1 MKLTIGILL
10 TDHVMPDLV
19 GKHGDQPDFYRHI
32 FNQADPSVDLKIYD
46 VVQNIYPINMEE
58 CNGYLITGS
67 KLSVYDSEEWIRN
80 LEIYIQKLEK
90 KKKPLVGVCFGH
102 QLIAQALGGSVKKS
116 NAGWTLGVQNY
127 KFLEQFPALDNQNN
141 SIGLIHSHQDQV
153 TNLPAEAKLIATSSK
168 VPVAMFS
175 IGDHIMSMQG
185 HPEFTP
191 EYAYDVTTKRKDQLD
206 QEVYDEASLSL
217 KNDIANNVE
226 VAKWWVKFFQSRH
239 Q

>member
-32 FNQADPSVDLKIYD
+32 FNQADPSINLKIYD

-58 CNGYLITGS
+58 CDGYLITGS

-80 LEIYIQKLEK
+80 LEIYIQKLERE
-90 KKKPLVGVCFGH
+90 KKPLVGVCFGH
-102 QLIAQALGGSVKKS
+102 QLIAQALGGSVEKS
-116 NAGWTLGVQNY
+116 DTGWTLGVQNY

-153 TNLPAEAKLIATSSK
+153 TNLPLEAKLIATSSK

-206 QEVYDEASLSL
+206 QEVYDEASQSL

-226 VAKWWVKFFQSRH
+226 VAKWWVKFFKSKN
-239 Q
+239 

>member
-32 FNQADPSVDLKIYD
+32 FNLADPSVDLKIYD

-58 CNGYLITGS
+58 CDGYLITGS

-80 LEIYIQKLEK
+80 LEIYIQKLER

-116 NAGWTLGVQNY
+116 DAGWTLGVQNY

-226 VAKWWVKFFQSRH
+226 VAKWWVKFFKSKNQ
-239 Q
+239 

>member
-80 LEIYIQKLEK
+80 LEIYIQKLERE
-90 KKKPLVGVCFGH
+90 KKPLVGVCFGH
-102 QLIAQALGGSVKKS
+102 QLIAQALGGSVEKS
-116 NAGWTLGVQNY
+116 DTGWTLGVQNY

-226 VAKWWVKFFQSRH
+226 VAKWWVKFFKSKNQ
-239 Q
+239 

>member
-32 FNQADPSVDLKIYD
+32 FNQADPSINLKIYD
-46 VVQNIYPINMEE
+46 VVQNIYPINMED
-58 CNGYLITGS
+58 CDGYLITGS

-80 LEIYIQKLEK
+80 LEIYIQKLEREK
-90 KKKPLVGVCFGH
+90 KLLVGICFGH
-102 QLIAQALGGSVKKS
+102 QLIAQALGGSVEKS
-116 NAGWTLGVQNY
+116 DTGWTLGVQNY

>member
-80 LEIYIQKLEK
+80 LEIYIQKLERE
-90 KKKPLVGVCFGH
+90 KKPLVGVCFGH

-226 VAKWWVKFFQSRH
+226 VAKWWVKFFKSKNQ
-239 Q
+239 

>member
-80 LEIYIQKLEK
+80 LEIYIQKLER

-206 QEVYDEASLSL
+206 QEVYDEASQSL
-217 KNDIANNVE
+217 KNDIANNLE
-226 VAKWWVKFFQSRH
+226 VAKWWVKFFKSKN
-239 Q
+239 

>member
-10 TDHVMPDLV
+10 TYHVMPDLV

-58 CNGYLITGS
+58 CDGYLITGS

-80 LEIYIQKLEK
+80 LEIYIQKLERE
-90 KKKPLVGVCFGH
+90 KKPLVGVCFGH
-102 QLIAQALGGSVKKS
+102 QLIAQALGGSVEKS
-116 NAGWTLGVQNY
+116 DTGWTLGVQNY

-206 QEVYDEASLSL
+206 QEVYDEASQSL

-226 VAKWWVKFFQSRH
+226 VAKWWVKFFKSKN
-239 Q
+239 

>member
-32 FNQADPSVDLKIYD
+32 FNLADPSVDLKIYD

-58 CNGYLITGS
+58 CDGYLITGS

-80 LEIYIQKLEK
+80 LEIYIQKLERE
-90 KKKPLVGVCFGH
+90 KKPLVGVCFGH

-116 NAGWTLGVQNY
+116 DAGWTLGVQNY

-226 VAKWWVKFFQSRH
+226 VAKWWVKFFKSKNQ
-239 Q
+239 

>member
-32 FNQADPSVDLKIYD
+32 FNQADPSINLKMYD
-46 VVQNIYPINMEE
+46 VVQNIYPINMED
-58 CNGYLITGS
+58 CDGYLITGS

-80 LEIYIQKLEK
+80 LEIYIQKLERE
-90 KKKPLVGVCFGH
+90 KKPLVGVCFGH
-102 QLIAQALGGSVKKS
+102 QLIAQALGGSVEKS
-116 NAGWTLGVQNY
+116 DTGWTLGVQNY

-206 QEVYDEASLSL
+206 EEVYDEASLSL

-226 VAKWWVKFFQSRH
+226 VAKWWVKFFKSKNK
-239 Q
+239 

>member
-80 LEIYIQKLEK
+80 LEIYIQKLERE
-90 KKKPLVGVCFGH
+90 KKPLVGVCFGH
-102 QLIAQALGGSVKKS
+102 QLIAQALGGSVEKS
-116 NAGWTLGVQNY
+116 DTGWTLGVQNY

-191 EYAYDVTTKRKDQLD
+191 EYAYDVTTKRKEQLD
-206 QEVYDEASLSL
+206 QEVYDKASLSL

-226 VAKWWVKFFQSRH
+226 VAKWWVKFFQFRH

>member
-32 FNQADPSVDLKIYD
+32 FNQADPSINLKIYD

-58 CNGYLITGS
+58 CDGYLITGS

-80 LEIYIQKLEK
+80 LEIYIQKLERE
-90 KKKPLVGVCFGH
+90 KKPLVGVCFGH
-102 QLIAQALGGSVKKS
+102 QLIAQALGGSVEKS
-116 NAGWTLGVQNY
+116 DTGWTLGVQNY

-206 QEVYDEASLSL
+206 QEVYDEASQSL
-217 KNDIANNVE
+217 KNDIANNLE
-226 VAKWWVKFFQSRH
+226 VAKWWVKFFKSKN
-239 Q
+239 

>member
-1 MKLTIGILL
+1 
-10 TDHVMPDLV
+10 
-19 GKHGDQPDFYRHI
+19 
-32 FNQADPSVDLKIYD
+32 
-46 VVQNIYPINMEE
+46 MEE
-58 CNGYLITGS
+58 CDGYLITGS

-80 LEIYIQKLEK
+80 LETYIQKLER

-102 QLIAQALGGSVKKS
+102 QLIAQALGGSVEKS

-226 VAKWWVKFFQSRH
+226 VAKWWVKFFKSKNQ
-239 Q
+239 

>member
-32 FNQADPSVDLKIYD
+32 FNLADPSVDLKIYD

-80 LEIYIQKLEK
+80 LEIYIQKLERE
-90 KKKPLVGVCFGH
+90 KKPLVGVCFGH

-226 VAKWWVKFFQSRH
+226 VAKWWVKFFKSKNQ
-239 Q
+239 

>member
-80 LEIYIQKLEK
+80 LEIYIQKLER

-226 VAKWWVKFFQSRH
+226 VAKWWVKFFKSKNQ
-239 Q
+239 

>member
-80 LEIYIQKLEK
+80 LEIYIQKLER

-102 QLIAQALGGSVKKS
+102 QLIAQALGGSVEKS
-116 NAGWTLGVQNY
+116 DAGWTLGVQNY

-168 VPVAMFS
+168 VSVAMFS

-206 QEVYDEASLSL
+206 QKVYDEASLSL

-226 VAKWWVKFFQSRH
+226 VAKWWVKFFKSKNQ
-239 Q
+239 

>member
-58 CNGYLITGS
+58 CDGYLITGS

-80 LEIYIQKLEK
+80 LEIYIQKLER

-116 NAGWTLGVQNY
+116 DAGWTLGVQNY

>member
-32 FNQADPSVDLKIYD
+32 FNLADPSVDLKIYD

-80 LEIYIQKLEK
+80 LEIYIQKLER

-206 QEVYDEASLSL
+206 QKVYDEASLSL

-226 VAKWWVKFFQSRH
+226 VAKWWVKFFQFRH